1 MSLRER
7 VALKSFSKTMRETA
21 AARMIWCCPKQM
33 HLSGGETL
41 KY

>member
-21 AARMIWCCPKQM
+21 AARMIWCCLKQM
-33 HLSGGETL
+33 YLPGGETL